1 MKNWIYAIAIV
12 FLFGSCFEKIEDDDI
27 VTSEYFEISGDTDF
41 QFTKSSNSLVLT
53 IEGNNCHWWFENIPT
68 WVSLS
73 DVEGNGSKKVTITA
87 TEENPSVTEV
97 RQSTMIVRISAFS
110 KEIHLKQDPSEPIVF
125 TVTPTEL
132 TFDGLDE
139 TKTLKLFGKGSW
151 SISSNKDWCSVNP
164 SSGNGSTEVS
174 VIVTKNN
181 TTEPRYAKLTIT
193 TTEKTIEI
201 EISQGKGYQDKPG
214 GNDNPDPTY

>member
-1 MKNWIYAIAIV
+1 MKNWIYVIAIV

-27 VTSEYFEISGDTDF
+27 VTSEYFEILGDTEF
-41 QFTKSSNSLVLT
+41 QFTKSSNSSVLT
-53 IEGNNCHWWFENIPT
+53 IEGVNCHWWFENIPS

-87 TEENPSVTEV
+87 TEENPSVTQI

-110 KEIHLKQDPSEPIVF
+110 KEIHLKQDPSEPTDF

-132 TFDGLDE
+132 TFDGLGE
-139 TKTLKLFGKGSW
+139 TKSLKLSGKGSW

-164 SSGNGSTEVS
+164 DSGNGSTEVS
-174 VIVTKNN
+174 VTVTKNN
-181 TTEPRYAKLTIT
+181 TTELRQAKLTII

-201 EISQGKGYQDKPG
+201 DIIQGKGYQDKPG